1 VEKVSRGPDLSSK
14 TAWLSP
20 TDAMDDQL
28 GLFVSGPRLPE
39 GFRYQ
44 PDLITAAE
52 EQQLLAQIKALPFQA
67 FDFHGYKGKRRVV
80 SFGWKYDFTERRLE
94 AKADIPEFL
103 LPLREKAA
111 RFADVAP
118 ADLQQA
124 LVTEYDVGAP
134 IGWHRDKAV
143 FGDVI
148 GVSLLSAVA
157 FRLRRQVGGK
167 WERVTITAEPRS
179 VYLLR
184 GPSRTEWEHSIP
196 PVPHLRYSVT
206 FRNFAGERD
215 R

>member
-1 VEKVSRGPDLSSK
+1 ML
-14 TAWLSP
+14 
-20 TDAMDDQL
+20 DQL
-28 GLFVSGPRLPE
+28 GLFGGPGLPE

-44 PDLITAAE
+44 PELITPAE
-52 EQQLLAQIKALPFQA
+52 ETELLGHIHGLPFKA
-67 FDFHGYKGKRRVV
+67 FEFQGYTGKRQVV
-80 SFGWKYDFTERRLE
+80 SYGWKYDFNERKLERRD
-94 AKADIPEFL
+94 DIPPFL

-111 RFADVAP
+111 AFADVRP
-118 ADLQQA
+118 EDLQQA

-148 GVSLLSAVA
+148 GISLLSAVP
-157 FRLRRQVGGK
+157 FRLRRQVDGK

-196 PVPHLRYSVT
+196 PVDQLRYSVT
-206 FRNFAGERD
+206 FRNFAVR
-215 R
+215 

>member
-1 VEKVSRGPDLSSK
+1 M
-14 TAWLSP
+14 T
-20 TDAMDDQL
+20 DQL
-28 GLFVSGPRLPE
+28 GLFGGPRLPE

-44 PDLITAAE
+44 PDLISTAE
-52 EQQLLAQIKALPFQA
+52 ERDLIDRVRQLPFKPFEFQ
-67 FDFHGYKGKRRVV
+67 GYTGRRRVV
-80 SFGWKYDFTERRLE
+80 SYGWKYDFNERRLE
-94 AKADIPEFL
+94 PRDDMPEFL

-111 RFADVAP
+111 HFAEIAP

-134 IGWHRDKAV
+134 IGWHKDKAV

-148 GVSLLSAVA
+148 GISLLSAVP
-157 FRLRRQVGGK
+157 FRLRRPNGDG

-196 PVPHLRYSVT
+196 PVEQLRYSVT
-206 FRNFAGERD
+206 FRNFAVRP
-215 R
+215 